1 MKTEIRTITPEE
13 SAILLEG
20 NTGNRPVRAT
30 RVNMLAEAIA
40 RGEWMLTHQGIAIA
54 DNGRILDG
62 QHRLLAIVKSG
73 IPVRMAV
80 TTGVDEAAFS
90 AIDVHDKRTNADALQ
105 MSRSL
110 VESARFIL
118 DQLSMR
124 PTIAQIGSVAKEIE
138 QYHNEL
144 IDFCGRNQK
153 IVTAVSFR
161 VAALV
166 YIRNGGTQKEY
177 ALQSYRRLATSD
189 TSNFTPVEHS
199 IFKQLMIG
207 KLNIGGGSSR
217 FANFCRALTVFN
229 IQNSA
234 VSRVHI
240 RDDRS
245 EYVDAIRSLIP
256 NFIGGL

>member
-30 RVNMLAEAIA
+30 RVNMLAEAIS
-40 RGEWMLTHQGIAIA
+40 RGEWMLTHQGIAIS

-73 IPVRMAV
+73 IPVRLAV

-105 MSRSL
+105 MSRYL
-110 VESARFIL
+110 VEAARFIL
-118 DQLSMR
+118 EQLGMR
-124 PTIAQIGSVAKEIE
+124 PTIAQIGAAAKEIE
-138 QYHNEL
+138 DLHDEL
-144 IDFCGRNQK
+144 IYFCGRNQK

-166 YIRNGGTQKEY
+166 YIRKGGACKEY
-177 ALQSYRRLATSD
+177 ALQSYRRLANSD

-199 IFKQLMIG
+199 ILRQIMTG
-207 KLNIGGGSSR
+207 KLEISGGSSR

-229 IQNSA
+229 FENAS

-240 RDDRS
+240 RDDRA
-245 EYVDAIRSLIP
+245 EYTDALKSLIP
-256 NFIGGL
+256 DFIGGL